1 MYRVREDN
9 NTVEVCA
16 RVLEGSLETSVVTTV
31 ESVDGSATGNCIQT
45 NLKGIMSECFLP
57 FFSS

>member
-16 RVLEGSLETSVVTTV
+16 RVLDGSLETSVVTTV
-31 ESVDGSATGNCIQT
+31 ESVDGSATGNCMQT
-45 NLKGIMSECFLP
+45 RLKEM
-57 FFSS
+57 